1 MKTIE
6 QEINEATARW
16 GVKHD
21 AIKCGSCSGSGLR
34 VHSRGYNDDLGV
46 VLDICED
53 CRGKGYIIME
63 VAA

>member
-21 AIKCGSCSGSGLR
+21 AEKCPDCKGDGW
-34 VHSRGYNDDLGV
+34 VEAWDYSREIELSQT
-46 VLDICED
+46 CHA
-53 CRGKGYIIME
+53 CRGKGYIIVE

>member
-21 AIKCGSCSGSGLR
+21 AIKCGSCNGSGR
-34 VHSRGYNDDLGV
+34 DHVRGYNDDLGV
-46 VLDICED
+46 ILDRCED
-53 CRGKGYIIME
+53 CRGKGYIIVE